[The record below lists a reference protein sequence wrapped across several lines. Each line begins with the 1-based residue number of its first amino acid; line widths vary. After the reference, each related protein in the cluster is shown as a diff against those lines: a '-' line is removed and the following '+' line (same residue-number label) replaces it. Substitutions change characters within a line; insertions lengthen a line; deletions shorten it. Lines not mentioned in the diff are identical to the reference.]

1 MLSDKTAGMT
11 PHASLRRSDRG
22 NPRRRLALMTA
33 LVVVGLFGGV
43 GAASASVGAAVSK
56 QASLIDGEKVTVSL
70 SGVPAGQGVY
80 VRQCYQASRGQ
91 RDTTGLKC
99 NGSIQQTDLMAWAT
113 MDGARGSQPATAP
126 ITLTLR
132 ESVTVGGVS
141 YPCGARDCSIFVY
154 RDHRGLF
161 DPSLDTVL
169 PLMFLIEPTLR
180 LRPLGLA
187 ADGDTVKAG
196 TSVVVRNAALRTTDD
211 ARVNLRS
218 ATPKVC
224 SVTKGSTTTSVRYLR
239 AGTCTLSLK
248 SRGDMVVTKNLDVS
262 ITHTV
267 N

>member
-1 MLSDKTAGMT
+1 MNTHTS
-11 PHASLRRSDRG
+11 
-22 NPRRRLALMTA
+22 PREARHGAYRARRLAAIAATSLI
-33 LVVVGLFGGV
+33 VGLGFGAV
-43 GAASASVGAAVSK
+43 PASASVSATVSK
-56 QASLIDGEKVTVSL
+56 QASLLDGEKVTVTL

-161 DPSLDTVL
+161 DASLDTVV
-169 PLMFLIEPTLR
+169 PLMFLIEPTVR
-180 LRPLGLA
+180 LRPTGLA
-187 ADGDTVKAG
+187 ADGATVKVG
-196 TSVVVRNAALRTTDD
+196 SSVAVRNIALRTTDD
-211 ARVNLRS
+211 VRVNVRS
-218 ATPKVC
+218 LSPKVC
-224 SVTKGSTTTSVRYLR
+224 SVSKGSSTTTVRYLR
-239 AGTCTLSLK
+239 AGECTLALRAK
-248 SRGDMVVTKNLDVS
+248 GDSIVTKDLDLRL
-262 ITHTV
+262 THTV